1 MPRKRTGQTASS
13 KPNVAQSLVISV
25 DTGGTFT
32 DCIWIEGGRIGMLKL
47 FSTPD
52 DPSRAI
58 AEAVR
63 TIIGTKSVE
72 LRLLHGTTVGT
83 NALLQRK
90 GAKIAFVTTAG
101 FEDTIEI
108 GRQARPRLYDLHVR
122 RVAPLVAA
130 DLRFGL
136 PERVSAD
143 GGVLRAPTNDDLQ
156 KLRIA
161 ISEANPQAIALSL
174 LFS

>member
-108 GRQARPRLYDLHVR
+108 GRQARPRLYDLFFDKVE
-122 RVAPLVAA
+122 PLVSSE
-130 DLRFGL
+130 LRFGVR
-136 PERVSAD
+136 ERTGP
-143 GGVLRAPTNDDLQ
+143 GGEILTPTNVG
-156 KLRIA
+156 
-161 ISEANPQAIALSL
+161 ELSRL
-174 LFS
+174 AEHI